1 MFNNNKGDKMIK
13 ASDNK
18 TIVKKTKELMKK
30 YNIEKKYIDDDKLVK
45 DFLDCFEKAQDK
57 MKQDKREAI

>member
-30 YNIEKKYIDDDKLVK
+30 YNIEKKYIDDDKLVR
-45 DFLDCFEKAQDK
+45 DFLDVVEKTNEK
-57 MKQDKREAI
+57 MKQDKREVI

>member
-45 DFLDCFEKAQDK
+45 DFLDCFLKAQDI

>member
-30 YNIEKKYIDDDKLVK
+30 YNIEKNILTMIN
-45 DFLDCFEKAQDK
+45 L
-57 MKQDKREAI
+57 

>member
-1 MFNNNKGDKMIK
+1 MIK

>member
-1 MFNNNKGDKMIK
+1 MIK

-30 YNIEKKYIDDDKLVK
+30 YNIEKKYIDDDKLVR
-45 DFLDCFEKAQDK
+45 DFLDVVEKTNEK
-57 MKQDKREAI
+57 MKQDKREVIWNK